1 MNEQLKYRTIQCFTC
16 ERKGCENKSVV
27 RLNYEHG
34 DIHVCE
40 DCLKYIWKKTRWYKS
55 IHKACKKMTKVLASP
70 KKKT

>member
-1 MNEQLKYRTIQCFTC
+1 MNQQLTYRTIQCFNC
-16 ERKGCENKSVV
+16 DEKDCHNKAVYRFV
-27 RLNYEHG
+27 YEHG

-40 DCLKYIWKKTRWYKS
+40 DCLKYIWKKTRRCKS